1 MVKAQS
7 VRCCC
12 SSCTSRVVGVGV
24 GAAAAVGVGGCRWG
38 ADWDVCHMHVGPD
51 KATLV
56 CNPGG
61 RSQPCGCDCDDL
73 PTDRLP
79 TMAILRC
86 FCCGPMATTSDG
98 YVWLALGQV
107 LFGSTKQK
115 TRSRRTRISVVV
127 VGAPQCS
134 SSEMLEIIE
143 FYAGSCPCGLS

>member
-1 MVKAQS
+1 
-7 VRCCC
+7 
-12 SSCTSRVVGVGV
+12 
-24 GAAAAVGVGGCRWG
+24 
-38 ADWDVCHMHVGPD
+38 MHVGPD